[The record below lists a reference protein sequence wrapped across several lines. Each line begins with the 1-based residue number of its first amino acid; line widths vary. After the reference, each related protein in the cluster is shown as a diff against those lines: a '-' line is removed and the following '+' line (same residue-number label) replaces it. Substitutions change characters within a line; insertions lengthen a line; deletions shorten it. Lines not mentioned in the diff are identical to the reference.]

1 MKNLKTEVIEFRV
14 EIMRL
19 MYMWP
24 VGMEGNVEHSHDS
37 GHVFTSQRL
46 LIHIDTQED
55 QCHIDDIVLFKS
67 CHFQSVKDIKFVK
80 GILSSDRCGSEAYD

>member
-1 MKNLKTEVIEFRV
+1 MKNLKTEVIDLEWRSCV
-14 EIMRL
+14 LCICDL
-19 MYMWP
+19 LAWT
-24 VGMEGNVEHSHDS
+24 VEGNVEHSHDR

-67 CHFQSVKDIKFVK
+67 SVKDIQFVK